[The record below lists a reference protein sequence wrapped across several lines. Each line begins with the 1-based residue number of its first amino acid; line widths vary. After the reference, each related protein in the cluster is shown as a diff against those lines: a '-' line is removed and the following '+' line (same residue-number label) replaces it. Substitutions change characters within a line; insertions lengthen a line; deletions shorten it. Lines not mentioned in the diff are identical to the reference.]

1 MWVERNF
8 EITAIFT
15 EYSCREGVH
24 KYDFSSCGSIEG
36 DRRTEERDFR
46 GKEMGKNRNN
56 LLQESERTIF
66 SYC

>member
-8 EITAIFT
+8 EISATFT

-24 KYDFSSCGSIEG
+24 KYDFSSCGSIERQKN
-36 DRRTEERDFR
+36 RRERIF
-46 GKEMGKNRNN
+46 GKEIGKNRNN
-56 LLQESERTIF
+56 LFQKSFFLIF